1 MLQSCKN
8 GKEMY
13 KKCDAHEKVLFCLSN
28 LFFFFFLHS
37 LNVAIMSL
45 DLKVP
50 DVAWKTREK
59 VMSVDILI

>member
-1 MLQSCKN
+1 MHMKR
-8 GKEMY
+8 
-13 KKCDAHEKVLFCLSN
+13 FC
-28 LFFFFFLHS
+28 FAYQPFFFFLHS

-59 VMSVDILI
+59 VMSFDILI